1 MTITTYKNTTKE
13 ILVRHIKLI
22 YKRFGLDNI
31 PEDRYLK
38 RMCKDK
44 LILFILELE
53 TGITEINILKD
64 FLGYKNIYET
74 ICKCLHCGKES
85 LIFTSSKVIDSWI
98 CRHCKV
104 ETNVKHTRGK

>member
-13 ILVRHIKLI
+13 ILIRHIKLI

-31 PEDRYLK
+31 PEDKYLK

-53 TGITEINILKD
+53 TGIVDNYHYEGITELQELKNL
-64 FLGYKNIYET
+64 LGYKKVNEIV
-74 ICKCLHCGKES
+74 CKCKYCGKES
-85 LIFTSSKVIDSWI
+85 LIFTSSKVIDWLSS
-98 CRHCKV
+98 
-104 ETNVKHTRGK
+104 